1 MKPFNRKSTLV
12 GLLIAGS
19 PVAAMAE
26 EISPLQKMAGWIDKN
41 SMPTDVLEYAKNG
54 LNLDLS
60 SDADSK
66 GLLLLMAAKERKPSS
81 APISTSSTEHFRNP
95 VPNISTFDDAEIIL
109 MQSLKEKIGM
119 DDDLLLD
126 CLTAMVMGVAT

>member
-1 MKPFNRKSTLV
+1 MKPLNTKSTLI

-26 EISPLQKMAGWIDKN
+26 EISPLQKMASWLDKN
-41 SMPTDVLEYAKNG
+41 TMPADVLEFAKDG

-60 SDADSK
+60 SDEDSK

-81 APISTSSTEHFRNP
+81 AHSSTFSAEHFRNP
-95 VPNISTFDDAEIIL
+95 APSISTFDDEEL
-109 MQSLKEKIGM
+109 MHSLKEKIGI
-119 DDDLLLD
+119 DDELLLD
-126 CLTAMVMGVAT
+126 SMTAMVMGIAS